1 MSVRTRVSCSEP
13 TGFNF
18 HSAKGRS
25 HEEWH
30 ASVTSKSSETPEH
43 GPGRTRRSPRYVD
56 GPALRYAL
64 WRRTRGRLLW
74 VSLALAMI
82 GVGTIGPR
90 FIGFPHLILAIA
102 SIPMIA
108 MALVGLPHLLRDPLV
123 RTIVVRATEHREPAV
138 PARPPAV
145 SSVEF
150 RGTFALVVGADFTA
164 GNQVD
169 VLTNG
174 DGTFERLWSDLR
186 TARRSITVQMYYAGP
201 GAVADTIVDILAAG
215 AKAGVQVYFLYDAFG
230 AADLPRQY
238 IDALRAAGV
247 LTAAF
252 RPVHWYALDNAAHRL
267 HVRGLVIDGRI
278 GYTGGF
284 GIDDKWLGD
293 GRSPGEWRDT
303 NARFV
308 GPAVAQLQ
316 AGFVA
321 DWATT
326 TGEVL
331 IGDFLTHPSAPPDAT
346 HATPRVW
353 QNGAESPETDFSA
366 IVCSPPLMGST
377 AAERLI
383 ALAIAS
389 ATRTLYISNAYFV
402 PTPGF
407 ALLLR
412 EAAGRGVDVRILTNG
427 RQSDVRT
434 TWLAGRRTYESLL
447 GTGVRI
453 YEYGT
458 TIHAKTFVVDGYLSA
473 VTTMNFDNRSLAYN
487 NEVALVTLDAGV
499 GQYMDSLF
507 LGDASYSDEIL
518 LATFRTR
525 AWTSR
530 VMERLASIGS
540 RLL

>member
-1 MSVRTRVSCSEP
+1 M
-13 TGFNF
+13 
-18 HSAKGRS
+18 
-25 HEEWH
+25 
-30 ASVTSKSSETPEH
+30 
-43 GPGRTRRSPRYVD
+43 
-56 GPALRYAL
+56 
-64 WRRTRGRLLW
+64 
-74 VSLALAMI
+74 
-82 GVGTIGPR
+82 
-90 FIGFPHLILAIA
+90 LAIA
-102 SIPMIA
+102 IIPVVA
-108 MALVGLPHLLRDPLV
+108 MALVGLPHFLRDPLV

-145 SSVEF
+145 SSFEF
-150 RGTFALVVGADFTA
+150 RGTFALVVGADFTV

-201 GAVADTIVDILAAG
+201 GVVADTIIDILAAR

-238 IDALRAAGV
+238 IDVLREAGV
-247 LTAAF
+247 HTAAF
-252 RPVHWYALDNAAHRL
+252 RPVRWYALDNAAHRL
-267 HVRGLVIDGRI
+267 HVRGLVVDGRV

-321 DWATT
+321 GWATT

-331 IGDFLTHPSAPPDAT
+331 IGDFLTGTSEPPDA
-346 HATPRVW
+346 APRLR
-353 QNGAESPETDFSA
+353 QNEAESDETAFSA
-366 IVCSPPLMGST
+366 IVRSPPLMGST

-447 GTGVRI
+447 GAGVRI
-453 YEYGT
+453 YEYST
-458 TIHAKTFVVDGYLSA
+458 TIHAKTFVVDGQLSA

-487 NEVALVTLDAGV
+487 NEVALVTLDTGV
-499 GQYMDSLF
+499 GRYMDSLF
-507 LGDASYSDEIL
+507 LGDASYSDEVV

>member
-1 MSVRTRVSCSEP
+1 M
-13 TGFNF
+13 
-18 HSAKGRS
+18 
-25 HEEWH
+25 
-30 ASVTSKSSETPEH
+30 
-43 GPGRTRRSPRYVD
+43 
-56 GPALRYAL
+56 
-64 WRRTRGRLLW
+64 
-74 VSLALAMI
+74 
-82 GVGTIGPR
+82 
-90 FIGFPHLILAIA
+90 
-102 SIPMIA
+102 
-108 MALVGLPHLLRDPLV
+108 
-123 RTIVVRATEHREPAV
+123 
-138 PARPPAV
+138 
-145 SSVEF
+145 
-150 RGTFALVVGADFTA
+150 GADFTA

-169 VLTNG
+169 VLANG

-201 GAVADTIVDILAAG
+201 GVVADTIVDILG
-215 AKAGVQVYFLYDAFG
+215 ARARAGVQVYFLYDAFG

-238 IDALRAAGV
+238 IDGLREAGV
-247 LTAAF
+247 HTAAF
-252 RPVHWYALDNAAHRL
+252 RPVRWYALDNAAHRL
-267 HVRGLVIDGRI
+267 HVRGLVIDGRV

-303 NARFV
+303 NVRFV

-321 DWATT
+321 GWATT

-331 IGDFLTHPSAPPDAT
+331 IGDFLTETLDT
-346 HATPRVW
+346 KQQLQ
-353 QNGAESPETDFSA
+353 QNEAESVETVLSA
-366 IVCSPPLMGST
+366 IVRSPPLMGST

-383 ALAIAS
+383 ALAIAC
-389 ATRTLYISNAYFV
+389 ATQTLYISNAYFV

-427 RQSDVRT
+427 RASDVRT
-434 TWLAGRRTYESLL
+434 TWLAGRRSYESLL
-447 GTGVRI
+447 RTGVRI
-453 YEYGT
+453 YEYST
-458 TIHAKTFVVDGYLSA
+458 TIHAKTFVVDGQLSA

-507 LGDASYSDEIL
+507 LGDASYADEIV
-518 LATFRTR
+518 LATFQTR